1 MVGPAPNIGAIWIIG
16 EKAMANPVE
25 LGAASGQ
32 KLDTILQR
40 LRQSKD
46 ITPHLQQ
53 VLDVAIAMAA
63 ADMGTLQRID
73 EENDSLRIVAS
84 RGFSTEALKF
94 IQHS

>member
-1 MVGPAPNIGAIWIIG
+1 
-16 EKAMANPVE
+16 MANPVE

-53 VLDVAIAMAA
+53 VLDVANRCHHCEATWPENI
-63 ADMGTLQRID
+63 LQMDTCEPGNSI
-73 EENDSLRIVAS
+73 NPSPVFAKIV
-84 RGFSTEALKF
+84 
-94 IQHS
+94 